1 MRHTILFLIVG
12 FVVSSFFIANAYGL
26 FEQGWQNVFCKIVV
40 IGNPNIIE
48 CNNMKDTLNF
58 EAGQGITI
66 AVDKPNKK
74 LTFGTVP
81 ANISMEQLSNVTDGG
96 CAVGQIRQVNS
107 AGMYVCADLPSG
119 GSGEANTAS
128 NLGSGIL
135 QLFHSKSGI
144 DLRFKSL
151 NAGQGIALTN
161 GTDTGL
167 IATSF
172 KINNVNTNCGATDR
186 VSAISYNNSTGVTT
200 ITCSP
205 SGEAN
210 TASNIGTG
218 TLKLFHS
225 KSGVDLKFKSLSA
238 GTGIGLLNG
247 TDTGTITTTFRIN
260 NISTTCSGTDKI
272 NSISYNNSTGVTTI
286 TCSTDQTGSGGE
298 TNTASNIGT
307 GTLKLF
313 HSKSG
318 VDLRFKTLIAGQGIT
333 LTNGTDTGTVAT
345 NFKVNNVS
353 TTCSGTDKISSIIY
367 NNATGVMT
375 ITCSADQTGSGG
387 ESNTASNLGT
397 GTLKLFHSK
406 SGIDLRFKS
415 LNAGQGIA
423 LTNGTDTGTV
433 ATNFKVNNVSTTCS
447 GTDKISSIIYNNAT
461 GVMTITCSAD
471 QTGSGGG
478 PTLLASDVTCTD
490 TVSYCTIFTIPLTTS
505 TNNVINAQISGSTNT
520 AGVALQ
526 FRGRTTQATSGS
538 CTFLTQTTA
547 TAQTIDTIATGTAPA
562 DTSETAWASA
572 ANIPQITA
580 ITCTVIGPAT
590 ATNLILEYQMEVA
603 GTGTVYKNSYY
614 TKTP

>member
-1 MRHTILFLIVG
+1 MPPICVVIVDMRHTILFLIIG

-26 FEQGWQNVFCKIVV
+26 FEQGWQNVFCKIAV

-81 ANISMEQLSNVTDGG
+81 ANISMEQLSNVTDSG

-128 NLGSGIL
+128 NIGSGVL

-205 SGEAN
+205 SGEVN

-218 TLKLFHS
+218 ALKLFHS

-298 TNTASNIGT
+298 ANTASNLGT

-318 VDLRFKTLIAGQGIT
+318 VDLRFKTLTAGQGIT

-353 TTCSGTDKISSIIY
+353 TTCSGTDKVSSISY
-367 NNATGVMT
+367 NNSTGVT
-375 ITCSADQTGSGG
+375 
-387 ESNTASNLGT
+387 
-397 GTLKLFHSK
+397 
-406 SGIDLRFKS
+406 
-415 LNAGQGIA
+415 
-423 LTNGTDTGTV
+423 TV
-433 ATNFKVNNVSTTCS
+433 
-447 GTDKISSIIYNNAT
+447 
-461 GVMTITCSAD
+461 TCSAD

-505 TNNVINAQISGSTNT
+505 TNNVIDAQISGSTNT

-538 CTFLTQTTA
+538 CTFVTQTTS
-547 TAQTIDTIATGTAPA
+547 TAQTIDTIATGTNPA
-562 DTSETAWASA
+562 DTAETAWASA
-572 ANIPQITA
+572 ANIPQITR